1 MNKRKEWKDYDI
13 VRPEDAQRWEDKP
26 DLEEIKTIVE
36 ETAGNGGSS
45 EVVEEVKGDL
55 DEHLADKDNPHA
67 VTAEQVNAYTKE
79 VVDQKLADINGDV
92 SELKERVDGHDDRL
106 DHIIF
111 VGTKEEY
118 EALDQEEKEKYLMWG
133 VPK

>member
-36 ETAGNGGSS
+36 ETAGSGGSS

-55 DEHLADKDNPHA
+55 DEHLNDKGNPHE
-67 VTAEQVNAYTKE
+67 VTADQVNAYTKE
-79 VVDQKLADINGDV
+79 VVDQKLLGIDDDV
-92 SELKERVDGHDDRL
+92 SELKDRVDGHDDRL

-111 VGTKEEY
+111 VGTEE
-118 EALDQEEKEKYLMWG
+118 EWTALSQAEKNKYIMRG
-133 VPK
+133 VVK

>member
-36 ETAGNGGSS
+36 ETAGSGGSS

-55 DEHLADKDNPHA
+55 DDHLNDKDNPHE
-67 VTAEQVNAYTKE
+67 VTAEQVGAYTKE
-79 VVDQKLADINGDV
+79 ETDDLLSI
-92 SELKERVDGHDDRL
+92 RDDRF
-106 DHIIF
+106 DYVVF
-111 VGTKEEY
+111 AGTEE
-118 EALDQEEKEKYLMWG
+118 EWQALNADEKAKYIMRG
-133 VPK
+133 VVKS